1 MSNNL
6 DVIRMNAAKAF
17 ALDMLMAGAWTL
29 PKTLPMN
36 TNDEQAP
43 YGPTA
48 QQAADRL
55 AHALKDMDKPI
66 ERKKLRQFDVVRTS
80 DGNLAMIEEVS
91 KGMNDASLLYFDPI
105 PLYVKWAWWRP
116 DELDVLYNIGDM
128 ITGGELRVNKKAT
141 RVPGAKV
148 HTYGCSECGTEWGY
162 YNFCPGCG
170 SQIVK
175 G

>member
-55 AHALKDMDKPI
+55 AHALKDMDKPT
-66 ERKKLRQFDVVRTS
+66 ER
-80 DGNLAMIEEVS
+80 AP
-91 KGMNDASLLYFDPI
+91 LLKRYSMYLDE
-105 PLYVKWAWWRP
+105 P
-116 DELDVLYNIGDM
+116 DMFEDMEMGDYVLYRDVWEL